1 MLSSTKPVEGW
12 NLELLDQ
19 VKAWMLGIIIGPVL
33 TLLLFFFRRST
44 TQIDEKLKALDADLE
59 EVREVLASKVERNDL
74 NPVWEAIRVHDQDIK
89 NLGSAFSREL
99 REQIDNLRREQNEQQ
114 RQTHDRLD
122 RILSL
127 IAQGQGRSQ

>member
-1 MLSSTKPVEGW
+1 M
-12 NLELLDQ
+12 ELLEQ

-33 TLLLFFFRRST
+33 TLLLFLFKRST
-44 TQIDEKLKALDADLE
+44 TQIDEKLKALDAGLE
-59 EVREVLASKVERNDL
+59 EVREVLANKVERADL

-89 NLGSAFSREL
+89 NLGSALSREL
-99 REQIDNLRREQNEQQ
+99 REQIDNLRREQNEHQ

-127 IAQGQGRSQ
+127 VAQGQGRAQ